1 MTRRH
6 FIAAAVVAA
15 LVIGG
20 PFFTNGNALATSLYG
35 LITAAMATAVG
46 IWASWKYSQNSDK
59 DRLTR
64 YGLQAFR
71 TVDSLSIK
79 VSQQIQSGSAD
90 INTLQSWLLDIDQ
103 AKWSWKDLLRD
114 LFKLQDRLELQQE
127 EVALKF
133 QKQID
138 SAKDPNERKRL
149 EEESRIE
156 IAKIGSQ
163 APLPISAY
171 ESINCPNCG
180 SSISAKLSGD
190 VGASSWPTCESC
202 GALFPIHRKVN
213 SEILV
218 NQEAMRIPVDRSCPI
233 CQATNTIKVPVSKD
247 VSFQIKCS
255 HCDSILQFDGNSQ
268 DLAVSRI
275 PDQNAF

>member
-1 MTRRH
+1 MTWRH
-6 FIAAAVVAA
+6 LVAGAIVAA

-20 PFFTNGNALATSLYG
+20 PFFTKDNPLATSLYG
-35 LITAAMATAVG
+35 LVTAAMATAVG

-114 LFKLQDRLELQQE
+114 LFKLQERLELQQE

-163 APLPISAY
+163 APLPISAF
-171 ESINCPNCG
+171 ESISCPNCG
-180 SSISAKLSGD
+180 SSVSAKLSGE

-202 GALFPIHRKVN
+202 GAMFPIHRKAN

-218 NQEAMRIPVDRSCPI
+218 NQEAMRMPVEKSCPE
-233 CQATNTIKVPVSKD
+233 CKATNTLKVPVSKD
-247 VSFQIKCS
+247 VSFKIKCTQC
-255 HCDSILQFDGNSQ
+255 HATLQCDGNSQ
-268 DLAVSRI
+268 DLAVSNI
-275 PDQNAF
+275 SE